1 MSLTSRKASKQVER
15 RTLGFLKCSLIE
27 YEIWEHPTCCNNEN
41 SFFFFSLSKNRSQC
55 SDPRGRERMKKDAWF
70 SKTPD
75 YIVTVYVKG

>member
-41 SFFFFSLSKNRSQC
+41 SFFFFF
-55 SDPRGRERMKKDAWF
+55 P
-70 SKTPD
+70 
-75 YIVTVYVKG
+75 